1 MIPEW
6 PDRVPDSIQPL
17 VGYRAWLFTN
27 NVRGASLLPIGGRPL
42 TSTAWEGANYGWVW
56 AACPFGGR
64 EKLDYPPDSIL
75 DRPPHAIPGE
85 DCSCGFYAMKVL
97 TRAQQLT
104 MELQRGPDLTLGRVE
119 LAGKV
124 IEHSM
129 GYRAARARIAALI
142 PIRGNERT
150 VKRLAQRLGLP
161 LDPVI
166 LRWSSPDGL
175 PPAA

>member
-64 EKLDYPPDSIL
+64 TE
-75 DRPPHAIPGE
+75 RRVAW
-85 DCSCGFYAMKVL
+85 FVV
-97 TRAQQLT
+97 
-104 MELQRGPDLTLGRVE
+104 QRIVHPKKG
-119 LAGKV
+119 A
-124 IEHSM
+124 
-129 GYRAARARIAALI
+129 RAASMR
-142 PIRGNERT
+142 
-150 VKRLAQRLGLP
+150 
-161 LDPVI
+161 
-166 LRWSSPDGL
+166 
-175 PPAA
+175 